1 MPADSCLPETR
12 SQACHISL
20 PKVYT
25 AHISLLDNRLMTE
38 KREAREAQR
47 SPQHG
52 NGRRCVLFPETVEE
66 GPEDQRGIDP
76 KIAPRMASG
85 FEPPKDWENRWK
97 DCTFI
102 PGNEELNMV
111 ILSPD
116 QKVLVETE
124 DQLIYLKGQGGVIRE
139 SDVMKYRV
147 LARCQHLAC
156 GPMKKPKA
164 KGDGEDANH
173 NEGLVLSIKNGKSVY
188 IGQSMHMEGPVIGS
202 ATNEDKHLA
211 GFDFKG
217 LNLKSEPQKTITG
230 SGTIPHFAVSSKY
243 NLKKAKQLVHAKNLK
258 SFYRREY
265 ELRAYNKYAELLI
278 GEIETA

>member
-1 MPADSCLPETR
+1 MSADSCLPETR
-12 SQACHISL
+12 PQACHISL

-25 AHISLLDNRLMTE
+25 AHISLLNRKTE
-38 KREAREAQR
+38 APR

-85 FEPPKDWENRWK
+85 FEPPEEFQDRWK
-97 DCTFI
+97 DCTVIF
-102 PGNEELNMV
+102 GNEELNTV

-116 QKVLVETE
+116 QQVLVETE
-124 DQLIYLKGQGGVIRE
+124 EQLIYLKDQDAVIRE
-139 SDVMKYRV
+139 SEVMKYRV

-156 GPMKKPKA
+156 GPTKKPKA
-164 KGDGEDANH
+164 KADGEDVND
-173 NEGLVLSIKNGKSVY
+173 NEGLLLSIKNGKSVY
-188 IGQSMHMEGPVIGS
+188 IGQSMHMDGPVFASGK
-202 ATNEDKHLA
+202 NEEKHSA

-217 LNLKSEPQKTITG
+217 LNLKSEPHKLIIG
-230 SGTIPHFAVSSKY
+230 SGTIPHFAVSSKF
-243 NLKKAKQLVHAKNLK
+243 NLKKAKQLVHAKSLK
-258 SFYRREY
+258 SFYRKEW
-265 ELRAYNKYAELLI
+265 EFRAYNEYAERLI